1 VVVVRRGPIQEESGR
16 DFPALV
22 LPEDQAIDHPSRN
35 ACASLT
41 PSFPSPSKWR
51 QLLLCWALA
60 LGLSALLVW
69 SGRHWPLPLL
79 QQAWALRQPEA
90 PLRLALALV
99 LLPPLLMALLLLVR
113 WQGQGTAGGGLHPD
127 RGESSV

>member
-1 VVVVRRGPIQEESGR
+1 MVVVRRGPIQEESGP

-35 ACASLT
+35 ACVPLN
-41 PSFPSPSKWR
+41 PSSSAPKWR

-60 LGLSALLVW
+60 LALSALLVW

-99 LLPPLLMALLLLVR
+99 LVPPLLMVALLLLR

-127 RGESSV
+127 RGESSD